1 MTTNYG
7 QELLRFPLNL
17 LYNGN
22 VYYLERVAKLED
34 ALADVPKQLHLELM
48 GDGEID
54 VDWALVFR
62 DVLLQRSAETR
73 LITHARSTLKNG
85 SVLVWL
91 LGDQRII
98 RADAKVFF
106 RKADYTEPSATPEKV
121 WDEDQLEYVD
131 ADSEA
136 DPEEA
141 THAKVLQYI
150 NEFLPVKELVGRV
163 IDVPTLRQFGLAGN
177 EKMDS
182 FLATAFAPSVRSD
195 EVQPSEAKRDASH
208 GKTSQSVQAQ
218 QSPKQKRGRR

>member
-22 VYYLERVAKLED
+22 AYYLERVAKLEE

-62 DVLLQRSAETR
+62 DVLIQRSAETK

-98 RADAKVFF
+98 RADARVFF
-106 RKADYTEPSATPEKV
+106 RKADYTEPSATPEKI
-121 WDEDQLEYVD
+121 WNEDQLDYVD
-131 ADSEA
+131 AESEA

-141 THAKVLQYI
+141 AHAKVLQYI
-150 NEFLPVKELVGRV
+150 NEFLPVKELVGRA
-163 IDVPTLRQFGLAGN
+163 IDIPTLRQFGLAGN

-182 FLATAFAPSVRSD
+182 FLATAFAPSDRND
-195 EVQPSEAKRDASH
+195 EVQVSEAKRVASH
-208 GKTSQSVQAQ
+208 AKPSPSIQAQ
-218 QSPKQKRGRR
+218 Q

>member
-22 VYYLERVAKLED
+22 SYYIERVAKLED

-54 VDWALVFR
+54 VEWALVIR
-62 DVLLQRSAETR
+62 DVLLQRSAKTK

-91 LGDQRII
+91 LGDHRII
-98 RADAKVFF
+98 RDDARVFF
-106 RKADYTEPSATPEKV
+106 RKADYTEPTVTPEKV
-121 WDEDQLEYVD
+121 WDKDQLEYVD
-131 ADSEA
+131 SDSEA

-150 NEFLPVKELVGRV
+150 NEFLPVTELVGRI
-163 IDVPTLRQFGLAGN
+163 IDVQTLRQFGLAGN
-177 EKMDS
+177 EKLDH
-182 FLATAFAPSVRSD
+182 FLATALGPAPMCSD
-195 EVQPSEAKRDASH
+195 EAAKAVKSASDKVVASQPVQE
-208 GKTSQSVQAQ
+208 
-218 QSPKQKRGRR
+218 